1 MQISPTGAERMSLL
15 DEDWLTVEE
24 VAEKLKVNE
33 ETVRRWIRANKL
45 QVLDLGGQRAGYR
58 IRRQDAEEFLRQR
71 FGTVGKV
78 AA

>member
-1 MQISPTGAERMSLL
+1 MSLL
-15 DEDWLTVEE
+15 DEDWLTVDE

-71 FGTVGKV
+71 FGTVGKAE

>member
-1 MQISPTGAERMSLL
+1 MSLL
-15 DEDWLTVEE
+15 DEEWLTVEE

-58 IRRQDAEEFLRQR
+58 IRRQDAEAFLQQR
-71 FGTVGKV
+71 FGTVGKE
-78 AA
+78 AAAA

>member
-1 MQISPTGAERMSLL
+1 MSLL
-15 DEDWLTVEE
+15 DEEWLTVEE

-58 IRRQDAEEFLRQR
+58 IRRRDAEEFLRQR
-71 FGTVGKV
+71 FGTVGKGE